1 MNVVGNGE
9 GVVVGAGISPA
20 AIPFASAELA
30 AIVIV
35 SMLKM
40 FDTDPRCVNC
50 APFGKPVVPDV

>member
-1 MNVVGNGE
+1 MKAGDNAA
-9 GVVVGAGISPA
+9 GVDVGAGMSPA

-35 SMLKM
+35 NMLKM
-40 FDTDPRCVNC
+40 FATDPRCVSW

>member
-1 MNVVGNGE
+1 MNAGGRTD
-9 GVVVGAGISPA
+9 GTVVGAGISPA
-20 AIPFASAELA
+20 AIAFASAEVA

-50 APFGKPVVPDV
+50 APLGKPVVPEV